1 MTFFQIVLSHLLIL
15 KDHQRSLGEKNRKER
30 RETNTKEMEIETN
43 DKRLLEA
50 PKGKKNER
58 SLKFSSHANLT
69 LLYQT
74 PCDHDTKIT

>member
-50 PKGKKNER
+50 PKGKKM
-58 SLKFSSHANLT
+58 KGA
-69 LLYQT
+69 
-74 PCDHDTKIT
+74 